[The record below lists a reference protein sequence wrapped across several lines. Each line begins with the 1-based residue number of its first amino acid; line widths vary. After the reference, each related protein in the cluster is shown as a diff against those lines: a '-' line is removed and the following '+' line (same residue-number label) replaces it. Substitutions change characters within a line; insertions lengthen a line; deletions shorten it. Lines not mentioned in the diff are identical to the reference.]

1 MGTHTI
7 FLSHCAIDELK
18 APAYAEAPA
27 GRPASAK
34 APAGKPGYY
43 AKVSVGRQSS
53 KKTLTPAWPARCAVE
68 RSVGDDIYPVRNNV
82 LLFCSPAGG
91 GITF

>member
-27 GRPASAK
+27 GRPAYAK
-34 APAGKPGYY
+34 ASAGKPGYY
-43 AKVSVGRQSS
+43 AKASVYRQSS
-53 KKTLTPAWPARCAVE
+53 KKDCNACLVGKVRCRAHS
-68 RSVGDDIYPVRNNV
+68 RR
-82 LLFCSPAGG
+82 
-91 GITF
+91 